1 MSWKDLPVYLMEL
14 HKWAKLILSKD
25 MEYIIWCFSCKNY
38 SGNMQQKCLNVFH
51 FVFHKQRL
59 SQYVSVI
66 VFYCFLLLVAFAVAM
81 QVPILLLLISMFWF
95 KVYYMVP
102 INISWNS
109 KIVLI
114 TYFYYYFQE
123 IPFQHIWSG
132 NQNNLHCS
140 FSLEMIDRAV
150 HKISCKIQVYQKA
163 ILSNRQVLHIYNN
176 FNEKSASCQ
185 TPSSTL
191 KGRSS
196 TVTTNSSSG
205 FSSMV
210 TLDREPAV
218 QGFR

>member
-1 MSWKDLPVYLMEL
+1 MFK
-14 HKWAKLILSKD
+14 
-25 MEYIIWCFSCKNY
+25 CFPYCFP
-38 SGNMQQKCLNVFH
+38 QIE
-51 FVFHKQRL
+51 
-59 SQYVSVI
+59 I
-66 VFYCFLLLVAFAVAM
+66 VPICFCYCFLLFHVVGCICCCYASTNIFVVNFHVL
-81 QVPILLLLISMFWF
+81 ILS
-95 KVYYMVP
+95 MVP
-102 INISWNS
+102 INVSWNS
-109 KIVLI
+109 TIVLI